1 VLTLTLLVATI
12 AVVDSLNPSTVMPA
26 LYLAGA
32 PRARGLGSFTV
43 GVFAVNLVG
52 GIVLILGPGP
62 ELISALKGIGP
73 LAEHVAEA
81 AAGVALLVFA
91 WLLWRAR
98 RSSDPVA
105 RAPRSRRRGAAF
117 ALGAGIAAIEF
128 PTAFMYFGAVSAI
141 LVSSAGAPA
150 QLALVTAYNVL
161 FVLPLVA
168 ILAVRHYAGER
179 TERRLATIRTRL
191 QALAPRALAAVT
203 GGAGAVLASL
213 GVVGLL
219 VAG

>member
-32 PRARGLGSFTV
+32 PGARGLGSFTL

-52 GIVLILGPGP
+52 GAVLVLGPGP

-73 LAEHVAEA
+73 SAEHIAEA
-81 AAGVALLVFA
+81 AAGVALLVIA
-91 WLLWRAR
+91 WVLWRAR
-98 RSSDPVA
+98 RSPDAVE
-105 RAPRSRRRGAAF
+105 RTPRSRRRGAAF
-117 ALGAGIAAIEF
+117 ALGAGISAIEF

-141 LVSSAGAPA
+141 LVSSAGVAA
-150 QLALVTAYNVL
+150 QLTLVTAYNVL
-161 FVLPLVA
+161 FVLPLLA
-168 ILAVRHYAGER
+168 IIAIRHFAGDR
-179 TERRLATIRTRL
+179 AERRLATIRVRL
-191 QALAPRALAAVT
+191 QTLAPRALAAVT

-213 GVVGLL
+213 GVAGLL
-219 VAG
+219 MAG